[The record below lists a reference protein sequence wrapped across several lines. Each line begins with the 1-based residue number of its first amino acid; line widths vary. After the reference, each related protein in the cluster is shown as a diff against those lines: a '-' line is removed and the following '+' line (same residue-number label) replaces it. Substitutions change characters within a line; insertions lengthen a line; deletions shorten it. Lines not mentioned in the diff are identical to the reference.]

1 MNAITPR
8 PVIAAPLSFTGS
20 AERIIRRGLIPATRA
35 MWAWRPG
42 GPPWVLGL
50 ATIAAFLAAGMLWMT
65 GVYLLAAVWFLVA
78 CWYVLIFGVFGL
90 LVIPWRMWRRH
101 QRRMDARQAELIA
114 AIRAR

>member
-1 MNAITPR
+1 MNAIAPR
-8 PVIAAPLSFTGS
+8 PVVAAPLSFTGS
-20 AERIIRRGLIPATRA
+20 TERIIRRGLIPATRA
-35 MWAWRPG
+35 MWAWRPVE
-42 GPPWVLGL
+42 PPWALGL

-114 AIRAR
+114 AIRSR